1 MGPNTSV
8 GGKFSIDDALV
19 HSDSRTGKAHPVGHG
34 RSKER
39 TAIRD
44 SVLSDVSIGV
54 HRFASGIENAAVEV
68 GALLLNLLDNAIT
81 PWRGGILGT
90 STRNAIVHGDLVT
103 HYEEAALQ
111 GEVDID
117 ATVRRIRFFQYA
129 VIFPALGRVGVVF
142 RLEVGVGCRWV
153 GIHKNGIF
161 DDSLIGICRDVF
173 GTTRGQQAKT
183 GANKEGK

>member
-8 GGKFSIDDALV
+8 GGISSIDDALV
-19 HSDSRTGKAHPVGHG
+19 HSDSGTGKAHPVGHG
-34 RSKER
+34 RSKEA

-44 SVLSDVSIGV
+44 RVLSNVSIGV
-54 HRFASGIENAAVEV
+54 HRFARGIENAAVEV
-68 GALLLNLLDNAIT
+68 GALLLRLLDNAIT
-81 PWRGGILGT
+81 PWSGGILGT

-103 HYEEAALQ
+103 QHEEAALQ

-129 VIFPALGRVGVVF
+129 VVFPCLGRVGVVF
-142 RLEVGVGCRWV
+142 RLEVGVGSRWV
-153 GIHKNGIF
+153 GIHKKGIF

-183 GANKEGK
+183 GANK